1 VNFITKYIFLL
12 ILIFSSCAVQAP
24 PSGGEEDTVSP
35 YIVEVSPLSGSMNLS
50 DKDNIEI
57 IFNEMIDPN
66 SIKSSIETYPDI
78 EIKISRYGK
87 KIIIKPKDTWPLD
100 NIFKIKVKRGISD
113 YFGNKLESGKV
124 LTYSTSKKI
133 SDGFIKG
140 KVFNNDNLNLSTIA
154 LYEIINNELFY
165 YSSIENDKNNMYSFE
180 NIGNGNYVVV
190 AIENNIE
197 DIYNDI
203 EKYSYG
209 IYSEII
215 QLTDQ
220 KNKFNDINIMFS
232 FPDYKDDIIYLTSY
246 NNFYGEIEFL
256 SGDKIFLINEVLNKD
271 RYKDNK
277 SYILYDNSLD
287 SININYDMSNY
298 IKSYTI
304 NNRYKLNKILI
315 DSISP
320 EINDSYFDN
329 QNYILKFSE
338 PVYVK
343 SVASP
348 FYLIDDNDT
357 TFLKYNYLNPY
368 TIELNDI
375 DLVDNQIYMN
385 NLSITDYSDSKNILI
400 DNKINLFSGL
410 KKPVDNGGDISGNIS
425 YSGNNSIMVELKNI
439 NSNEYNRLL
448 IDMSGEF
455 KFEDMAPGKYSIWA
469 YEHINPITDY
479 YYNGSLKPFKL
490 GARFG
495 LYSGQIE
502 VRANWDIEGINFN
515 INE

>member
-1 VNFITKYIFLL
+1 MNFITKYIFLL

-24 PSGGEEDTVSP
+24 PSGGQEDTVSP

-87 KIIIKPKDTWPLD
+87 KIIIKPKDKWPLD

-165 YSSIENDKNNMYSFE
+165 YSSIENDSNNMYSFE

-197 DIYNDI
+197 DIYNDV

-209 IYSEII
+209 IYTEII

-220 KNKFNDINIMFS
+220 KNKFNDINIMLS

-256 SGDKIFLINEVLNKD
+256 SGDEIFLINEVLNKD
-271 RYKDNK
+271 RYQDNK
-277 SYILYDNSLD
+277 SYVLYDNSLD
-287 SININYDMSNY
+287 SININYDMRNY
-298 IKSYTI
+298 IRSYTI

-338 PVYVK
+338 PVYVN
-343 SVASP
+343 SIASP

-385 NLSITDYSDSKNILI
+385 NLSITDYSESKNILI
-400 DNKINLFSGL
+400 DGKINLFSGL
-410 KKPVDNGGDISGNIS
+410 KQSVDNGGDISGNIS
-425 YSGNNSIMVELKNI
+425 YSGNNNIIVELKNI

-455 KFEDMAPGKYSIWA
+455 KFENMAPGKYSIWA

-515 INE
+515 IDE

>member
-24 PSGGEEDTVSP
+24 PSGGQEDTVSP

-87 KIIIKPKDTWPLD
+87 KIIIKPKDKWPLD

-165 YSSIENDKNNMYSFE
+165 YSSIENDSNNMYSFE

-197 DIYNDI
+197 DIYNDV

-209 IYSEII
+209 IYTEII

-220 KNKFNDINIMFS
+220 KNKFNDINIMLS

-256 SGDKIFLINEVLNKD
+256 SGDEIFLINEVLNKD
-271 RYKDNK
+271 RYQDNK
-277 SYILYDNSLD
+277 SYVLYDNSLD
-287 SININYDMSNY
+287 SININYDMRNY
-298 IKSYTI
+298 IRSYTI

-338 PVYVK
+338 PVYVN
-343 SVASP
+343 SIASP

-385 NLSITDYSDSKNILI
+385 NLSITDYSESKNILI
-400 DNKINLFSGL
+400 DGKINLFSGL
-410 KKPVDNGGDISGNIS
+410 KQSVDNGGDISGNIS
-425 YSGNNSIMVELKNI
+425 YSGNNNIIVELKNI

-455 KFEDMAPGKYSIWA
+455 KFENMAPGKYSIWA

-515 INE
+515 IDE